1 VTSQLEPVS
10 RDAAEANQIT
20 KPLLEVAALAL
31 LAANA
36 LLLLVGLIDLAV
48 PTRESFP
55 DRAARAFFSFAGLVA
70 VLLPVLAVVL
80 ATHIQPPVRRAR
92 LITQIAL
99 AEYGVSAIL
108 AVLAFLA
115 WLAGGLTD
123 AAFRNA
129 FTGLLS
135 RIAYFAIFA
144 IAALVVFKV
153 WRALY
158 SRPRRRPRRR
168 TYGQPTTYGQP
179 SYQSSGLPSG
189 YPPPPDFDPQRG
201 FGPTPSHG
209 SAGQGAPGESQPGYG
224 QPAVPAQ
231 PAAPIQPAQPAQPA
245 APAQPA
251 QPAVPAQPAQ
261 QGSQID
267 ETQVLSRPGDEP
279 EDIAATQRFE
289 PVQDDHGGSPERGA
303 EPEPPRR

>member
-10 RDAAEANQIT
+10 RDATEANQIT
-20 KPLLEVAALAL
+20 KPLREVAALAL

-48 PTRESFP
+48 PSGESFP
-55 DRAARAFFSFAGLVA
+55 DRAARAFFTFAGLVA

-92 LITQIAL
+92 LITQVAL
-99 AEYGVSAIL
+99 AEYGVSAAL

-115 WLAGGLTD
+115 WLVGGLTD

-158 SRPRRRPRRR
+158 YRPRRRPRRR
-168 TYGQPTTYGQP
+168 TYGRPTTYGQP
-179 SYQSSGLPSG
+179 SYQSSGFPPG
-189 YPPPPDFDPQRG
+189 YPPPPDFDPQGG
-201 FGPTPSHG
+201 FGPTPG
-209 SAGQGAPGESQPGYG
+209 YAGQGSPGESQPGYG
-224 QPAVPAQ
+224 QPTVPAQ
-231 PAAPIQPAQPAQPA
+231 PATPAQPAQPA
-245 APAQPA
+245 APAQRA
-251 QPAVPAQPAQ
+251 QPAQPAQ
-261 QGSQID
+261 PPRQGSEID
-267 ETQVLSRPGDEP
+267 ETQVLSRSADEP

-289 PVQDDHGGSPERGA
+289 PVQDDHGGSPEKGA
-303 EPEPPRR
+303 DPEPPRR